1 MSALFREM
9 TCLRTNAAL
18 FCSEAACPG
27 AAPLHFW
34 LTLPSRACLPLRN
47 KTQGCQGHCSQ
58 ASCRVAGAT
67 APRTQQLLNGGSS
80 SDQAAL
86 FVALRR
92 IYSPKQLSSKYTC
105 AEARD
110 RSGDLRAK
118 EGQSDLWEHSTEG
131 SSHFGSISHS
141 GETLLV
147 NGKQGGS
154 SLLPVQTSSLR
165 LLLLCICLGA
175 Y

>member
-18 FCSEAACPG
+18 FCSKAACPG

-47 KTQGCQGHCSQ
+47 KAQGCQGHCSQ

-67 APRTQQLLNGGSS
+67 APRTQQLLNGGSF

-86 FVALRR
+86 FVALGR
-92 IYSPKQLSSKYTC
+92 IYSPKQLPSKYTC
-105 AEARD
+105 AAAR
-110 RSGDLRAK
+110 
-118 EGQSDLWEHSTEG
+118 GQKWG
-131 SSHFGSISHS
+131 FGGPRMGNQSSGSIQQKAAPISALS
-141 GETLLV
+141 SIQVTLSR
-147 NGKQGGS
+147 QGGS
-154 SLLPVQTSSLR
+154 SLLPVRTSSLR
-165 LLLLCICLGA
+165 LLLLCLCFGA